1 MNHLTGSILVVDDNE
16 DNRDLLMQRLVRR
29 GHQITTAENGIQ
41 ALELIN
47 NKSFDLIL
55 LDIMMPEMNGFEVLE
70 RIKAHS
76 PLRHL
81 PVIVISGLDDLDS
94 IVKCIELGA
103 EDYLI
108 KPFNATLLRA
118 RVNASLEKKALRDQE
133 QLHRKQIEEYNLHLE
148 TRVQSQV
155 RDLTAAQMAI
165 IYAMAKMAEFRD
177 METGKHLER
186 VRDYCSLIIQ
196 ALVHRAKYTH
206 ILTPQYIE
214 NILKASPLHD
224 IGKVGIPDQILLKP
238 GKLTF
243 DEFNVM
249 KTHTTIGADILRAV
263 DEQYS
268 GNNFIAVGIEIAQY
282 HHERWDGS
290 GYPVGLI
297 ENKIPLSG
305 RILALADV
313 YDALTSK
320 RVYKEEIE
328 HAQAC
333 EIIREAR
340 GSHFEPLLVDCFLMQ
355 QEGFNQVNHNFKDS

>member
-1 MNHLTGSILVVDDNE
+1 M
-16 DNRDLLMQRLVRR
+16 
-29 GHQITTAENGIQ
+29 
-41 ALELIN
+41 
-47 NKSFDLIL
+47 
-55 LDIMMPEMNGFEVLE
+55 
-70 RIKAHS
+70 
-76 PLRHL
+76 
-81 PVIVISGLDDLDS
+81 
-94 IVKCIELGA
+94 
-103 EDYLI
+103 
-108 KPFNATLLRA
+108 
-118 RVNASLEKKALRDQE
+118 
-133 QLHRKQIEEYNLHLE
+133 
-148 TRVQSQV
+148 
-155 RDLTAAQMAI
+155 
-165 IYAMAKMAEFRD
+165 
-177 METGKHLER
+177 
-186 VRDYCSLIIQ
+186 
-196 ALVHRAKYTH
+196 
-206 ILTPQYIE
+206 
-214 NILKASPLHD
+214 HD

-268 GNNFIAVGIEIAQY
+268 GNKFIAVGIEIAQY